1 MTTISLKDMTVVT
14 LRTGYKIIKA
24 CIQSSV
30 STSIQKH
37 VWKAVRIQK
46 RKKYTETCTDS
57 CQNKKKLKKIT
68 EKCTESCQNKQ
79 TEEDNRKM
87 YG

>member
-14 LRTGYKIIKA
+14 LRTGYKITKA

-46 RKKYTETCTDS
+46 RRKYTE
-57 CQNKKKLKKIT
+57 NVRKAARAKERKKIT
-68 EKCTESCQNKQ
+68 EKCTDSYQNKR

>member
-14 LRTGYKIIKA
+14 LRTGYNIIKA

-30 STSIQKH
+30 STRLSIQKH
-37 VWKAVRIQK
+37 VWKAVRTQK
-46 RKKYTETCTDS
+46 RKKYTE
-57 CQNKKKLKKIT
+57 
-68 EKCTESCQNKQ
+68 KCTENCQNKQ